1 MIWFLFIG
9 RIAGWLAGQLTK
21 GPGFGL
27 IGNLVVGVVG
37 SYVGGLLLDS
47 LGIDAYGTIGS
58 IISATLGAVVFLWL
72 WRKLT

>member
-9 RIAGWLAGQLTK
+9 LIAGWLAGQLTK
-21 GPGFGL
+21 GTGFGL
-27 IGNLVVGVVG
+27 FGNLAVGVVG
-37 SYVGGLLLDS
+37 SYVGGLLLGS
-47 LGIDAYGTIGS
+47 LGINAYGTIGS